1 MSYTRILRRRFTL
14 TPTAYKYVGIVV
26 GPVSFVEIVIGDN
39 QGNNI
44 ILPRAMWQAFI
55 ERRADIER
63 FVQSIALS
71 SLSIQD
77 LMIEIIKMHE
87 CNQINTARNMSVYEA
102 INHALHVQILHRER
116 IFWAVPVYTYHQ
128 RKS

>member
-1 MSYTRILRRRFTL
+1 
-14 TPTAYKYVGIVV
+14 V

-116 IFWAVPVYTYHQ
+116 IF
-128 RKS
+128 